1 MLEILEL
8 LDYLELLESLEIL
21 EKSYGRKDKTDAAT
35 G

>member
-1 MLEILEL
+1 M
-8 LDYLELLESLEIL
+8 LELLESLEILEIL

>member
-1 MLEILEL
+1 MLEL
-8 LDYLELLESLEIL
+8 LDQLELLESLEILEIL

>member
-35 G
+35 S

>member
-1 MLEILEL
+1 MLEL

>member
-1 MLEILEL
+1 MLEL
-8 LDYLELLESLEIL
+8 LDYLELLEILEIL

>member
-1 MLEILEL
+1 MLEL
-8 LDYLELLESLEIL
+8 LDQLELLESLEIL

>member
-21 EKSYGRKDKTDAAT
+21 EKSYGRKDKTDAAI